1 MSLLS
6 SALWTRTRKNLERP
20 ALPHEGM
27 NTIPLGVRIAALVL
41 RAVFMGILV
50 VLVVR
55 VSSPLNETI
64 WSAYDTPG
72 DLGLFWDR
80 LRVFGC
86 CTAFSRC
93 PRTPRHIGLGFT
105 SAFSLPPR
113 VSMCYRLLVT
123 VSSSAAKSER
133 DEFNKPRVLFI
144 GRSGRNDANYVF
156 FH

>member
-6 SALWTRTRKNLERP
+6 SALWTRTRNNLERP

-64 WSAYDTPG
+64 WSAYDTLG
-72 DLGLFWDR
+72 DLVRVVLGSVACLWLLYSVFTLPKDAQAYRAWIYISLLAAPLALACVIAFW
-80 LRVFGC
+80 
-86 CTAFSRC
+86 
-93 PRTPRHIGLGFT
+93 
-105 SAFSLPPR
+105 
-113 VSMCYRLLVT
+113 
-123 VSSSAAKSER
+123 
-133 DEFNKPRVLFI
+133 
-144 GRSGRNDANYVF
+144 
-156 FH
+156 